1 MLMLN
6 DIDRKILLRDFRQRE
21 QSVPSIYA
29 KISVKILNCCSK
41 EMGIELRGGGTKYN
55 QKITCHS

>member
-41 EMGIELRGGGTKYN
+41 EMGIELRGGVQNITK
-55 QKITCHS
+55 K